1 MLDVHPAHSAAQSW
15 KDFFIHLAT
24 ITIGLLLAISL
35 EQFVETLHHRH
46 QVREARAALQEEHQ
60 ENIQRFHRNV
70 RIHLRSM
77 ALLHNNYRVL
87 TFLRDHPA
95 TPEAQLPGA
104 VLWPIFVEEPLKAAW
119 SAAGSA
125 NVLALMPTAEIRKY
139 TADYAQL
146 DYAWQLYQPV
156 LTALSRCTAYQAHA
170 SDVTTLTAAQ
180 ISALIDC
187 IEYGEAQQAVY
198 GDQLSEIGRDP
209 DYAPIPDWWHMLPFN
224 RMGESFERAKTNTD
238 AYARTLRDLD
248 EAMAADPAG
257 PPAESSKDVRPR
269 AGSAIERAIN

>member
-1 MLDVHPAHSAAQSW
+1 MLDVHPAHSAAHSW

-35 EQFVETLHHRH
+35 EQSVEALHHRH
-46 QVREARAALQEEHQ
+46 QVRETRAALQEEHQ
-60 ENIQRFHRNV
+60 ENIRRFHSNV
-70 RIHLRSM
+70 RTHLRSL

-87 TFLRDHPA
+87 TWLRDHPT

-119 SAAGSA
+119 SAAAST
-125 NVLALMPTAEIRKY
+125 NVLALMPAAEIRKY
-139 TADYAQL
+139 TADYVQL

-156 LTALSRCTAYQAHA
+156 LAALSRCTSYQAHA
-170 SDVTTLTAAQ
+170 SDVTTLSAAQ
-180 ISALIDC
+180 ISQVIDC
-187 IEYGEAQQAVY
+187 TEHAEALQAVY
-198 GDQLSEIGRDP
+198 GDQLSEIGRNP

-238 AYARTLRDLD
+238 AYARTMRDLD
-248 EAMAADPAG
+248 EAMAADPAHPVEAPDDG
-257 PPAESSKDVRPR
+257 SRPE
-269 AGSAIERAIN
+269 AGARK